1 MSLGLSICVLFV
13 SLMESVNGAQ
23 FLNTTSLLLLSGFA
37 IGSGA
42 GAIAIVPL
50 TTRCPSHLYNQVN
63 LTLALKL

>member
-13 SLMESVNGAQ
+13 SLMQSVNGEQ

-37 IGSGA
+37 TGSGA

-50 TTRCPSHLYNQVN
+50 TTRYPSHHYNQVN